1 MMMTQHRKGKRRRR
15 RGATL
20 VLAALMIVFLL
31 GMAALAV
38 DVGYLFLVRT
48 QLQVAAD
55 SGAMSGA
62 ARLIESDADV
72 VATAQAFAD
81 RHLAGGRHVDLQP
94 DDVEF
99 GRWDFR
105 ARSFDPAAWRINA
118 IRVTTRRDATSG
130 GEARL
135 FFARVFGMDRQA
147 VNAFAVAAF
156 VDNFDGFAMPPTG
169 ENLPI
174 LPIAMDEDTCDAMLA
189 GDGTDQWSWDPEYRE
204 VTSGSDGVREAI
216 LYPQDTGAPGNFGA
230 VKIGR
235 TNNATPDLARQI
247 RDGLTAEDLAPH
259 GGSLS
264 LDDRGVLELGGD
276 PGISAAIKDDLAAIK
291 GEGRIVPVY
300 DHVSRQGSHAQYR
313 IIGFVGVRIM
323 EVELRGKRATKR
335 VVVQPACVVI
345 RGGIPS
351 SEIEPRSHHVFSPVL
366 LVR

>member
-1 MMMTQHRKGKRRRR
+1 MMMTQRRKKKRPRR
-15 RGATL
+15 RGAAL

-31 GMAALAV
+31 GMAAFAV

-62 ARLIESDADV
+62 AGLIEPDADV

-81 RHLAGGRHVDLQP
+81 RHVAGGRNVDLQP

-99 GRWDFR
+99 GRWDFD
-105 ARSFDPAAWRINA
+105 ARTFDPAAWRINA
-118 IRVTTRRDATSG
+118 IRVTTRRDASSG

-135 FFARVFGMDRQA
+135 FFARVFGFDRQA
-147 VNAFAVAAF
+147 VKAFAVAAF

-174 LPIAMDEDTCDAMLA
+174 LPIAMHEDTCDAMLA
-189 GDGTDQWSWDPEYRE
+189 GTGTDQWSWDPEYKE
-204 VTSGSDGVREAI
+204 VTSGSDGVREVS
-216 LYPQDTGAPGNFGA
+216 LYPQDTGAPGNFGT

-264 LDDRGVLELGGD
+264 LDEQGVLELGGD
-276 PGISAAIKDDLAAIK
+276 PGISAAIKDDLAAIL
-291 GEGRIVPVY
+291 GEPRIALVFDQVTG
-300 DHVSRQGSHAQYR
+300 QGSHAQYR
-313 IIGFVGVRIM
+313 IIRFVGVRVM
-323 EVELRGKRATKR
+323 EVELRGRRSNKR
-335 VVVQPACVVI
+335 VVVQPADVVL

-351 SEIEPRSHHVFSPVL
+351 PEIEPRSYHVFSPVL